1 MRHRPALRSR
11 VAITTAVVLLG
22 ALSSAPG
29 VAVAQGSPA
38 PVTVRAIVL
47 DVTVAGGPCEVQADL
62 YTPSTATATSP
73 AAAILT
79 TNGFGGSKADQ
90 ADIGRGFGAL
100 GYVVLSYSGLGF
112 GGSSC
117 PITLDDRAHDG
128 AAASQLAQW
137 LGGSR
142 TVPARDA
149 TSGAAVVVDNVVRQ
163 DVASG
168 LPNDPA
174 VGMIGGS
181 YGGEVQF
188 AAAAVDRRI
197 DTLIP
202 LITWN
207 DLAFSLAPNGANLP
221 PSSVSYPDSAPGVS
235 KFEWS
240 TLFFALGFG
249 VGLQNAQ
256 ADVARLLTT
265 CPNFEQNACRSK
277 AQLDAQGYPDPTT
290 VAYARSK
297 SVASYLDAVKV
308 PVLLGQ
314 GQADTLFTLQEA
326 VATYDALRA
335 RNVPVAMQW
344 QSWGHSR
351 SKPRPGEL
359 DLANPMTTY
368 QGRVFAAWFDH
379 YLRGAGPTPPLDFSY
394 YRPWADTTGNAA
406 DAYTSAPSYPVA
418 TPATLHLSGTNA
430 LVANP
435 ADVAPGSS
443 TFVAPPGG
451 VAASYTETSGIDQAQ
466 PVRDAPGTFG
476 QWSTA
481 PLSAPVDLVGS
492 PKLTVQLDAPSATA
506 SQASGPAGQLV
517 LFAKLY
523 DIAPDGTITLPNR
536 VIAPVRVPDV
546 TQPVTIELPALVHR
560 VPAGHRIALTLA
572 TTDAAY
578 RNSAVPAA
586 VTVAAG
592 AGQTL
597 SLPTS
602 GTTTVPTVAA
612 PAAPA
617 APSNAPTVPAA
628 ASPVAA
634 APQAGGSAGVAAQ
647 AGLPPLAATSAAY
660 QPAPLVAAGGALVL
674 VGSVLVAAVP
684 RRRG

>member
-11 VAITTAVVLLG
+11 VAIITAVVLLG

-29 VAVAQGSPA
+29 VAVAQGVPA
-38 PVTVRAIVL
+38 PVTVSVSVRAIVL
-47 DVTVAGGPCEVQADL
+47 DVAVAGGPCTVQADL
-62 YTPSTATATSP
+62 YTPSTATAVNR

-117 PITLDDRAHDG
+117 KITLDDRTNDG

-137 LGGSR
+137 LGGSP
-142 TVPARDA
+142 TVKARDA
-149 TSGAAVVVDNVVRQ
+149 TSGADVVVDNVVRQ
-163 DVASG
+163 DAASG

-221 PSSVSYPDSAPGVS
+221 PSSVSYPASAPGVS

-249 VGLQNAQ
+249 VGAQNAQ

-265 CPNFEQNACRSK
+265 CPNFEGDACRSK
-277 AQLDAQGYPDPTT
+277 TQLDTQGYPDSTT

-314 GQADTLFTLQEA
+314 GEADTLFTLQEA

-379 YLRGAGPTPPLDFSY
+379 YLRGTGLTPPLDFSY

-418 TPATLHLSGTNA
+418 TPLGQAAPVRYERTGRQPRRCRARQLDLRG
-430 LVANP
+430 
-435 ADVAPGSS
+435 APGR
-443 TFVAPPGG
+443 G
-451 VAASYTETSGIDQAQ
+451 
-466 PVRDAPGTFG
+466 
-476 QWSTA
+476 
-481 PLSAPVDLVGS
+481 
-492 PKLTVQLDAPSATA
+492 
-506 SQASGPAGQLV
+506 AGQLHRD
-517 LFAKLY
+517 L
-523 DIAPDGTITLPNR
+523 GNR
-536 VIAPVRVPDV
+536 PGSTRPRRPRHVWAMVDRAPVGPGRFGRLPQAHGAAQFAVGHG
-546 TQPVTIELPALVHR
+546 QPGIGTRRAAGAVCQALRHCPGRHHHPAKPGDR
-560 VPAGHRIALTLA
+560 TGADTRRDPAGHHR
-572 TTDAAY
+572 AAC
-578 RNSAVPAA
+578 
-586 VTVAAG
+586 AG
-592 AGQTL
+592 APCPDGASHRAHPGHYRRRLPQL
-597 SLPTS
+597 SGPRRCDR
-602 GTTTVPTVAA
+602 G
-612 PAAPA
+612 
-617 APSNAPTVPAA
+617 
-628 ASPVAA
+628 
-634 APQAGGSAGVAAQ
+634 
-647 AGLPPLAATSAAY
+647 
-660 QPAPLVAAGGALVL
+660 
-674 VGSVLVAAVP
+674 
-684 RRRG
+684 RRRGSDPVVADLEH